1 MKILHT
7 KALIAIP
14 VLLMIYTFFDSN
26 AHFADK
32 GCDGGTCSIYLLTYS
47 IPLILAWLPSIGGT
61 ILILSNKQF
70 AKIFGIILLVLSL
83 LIFTVL
89 SMFNYDIKELN
100 TPFRI
105 GIVLN
110 FLLIMAGI
118 FFAADSPEKTTDADL
133 E

>member
-7 KALIAIP
+7 KAIIAIP
-14 VLLMIYTFFDSN
+14 VLLMVYTFFDSN

-70 AKIFGIILLVLSL
+70 AKVSGIILLVLSL

-105 GIVLN
+105 GVVLN

-118 FFAADSPEKTTDADL
+118 FFAADSPDKTTDADL